1 MSTHSHGPYTRPLF
15 VCVSL
20 LPHRYWPIRPLAT
33 CTAWI
38 AIDDSREDNGAL
50 QVIPGSHTARTL
62 LHHEHRD
69 DPEHLALDLALPTT
83 SFDHARAVTLTLE
96 PGQVSFH
103 DVFLV
108 HGSEPN
114 RSSRSRRGMTVRFM
128 PTTSVYNHTSAS
140 SAARLSGSGLGCER
154 REQHRRPCVLD
165 GPRHPPPRQP
175 AVRCGEPRR
184 RAVLLRPKYEAENKL

>member
-50 QVIPGSHTARTL
+50 QVIPGSHTVRTL

-140 SAARLSGSGLGCER
+140 NAAMATLPVFLAAGRDVSGANNIAGHVSSTDLA
-154 REQHRRPCVLD
+154 
-165 GPRHPPPRQP
+165 PPPLASR
-175 AVRCGEPRR
+175 
-184 RAVLLRPKYEAENKL
+184 L